1 MSCRVSLLAGILLTA
16 LCTVAIWSRSSGAP
30 VPQDEYDFVPI
41 AERTFR
47 FLRSGELLLVTVD
60 AQGDVA
66 RTETFPATSISLPR
80 HELIV
85 YLKPTR
91 AYEYR
96 SGRLILGTMMPDGRF
111 VPDVGAKIIHFNDYR
126 YAPSAIHI
134 WNLPGYFKKKEPA
147 GAAKD
152 QKK

>member
-1 MSCRVSLLAGILLTA
+1 
-16 LCTVAIWSRSSGAP
+16 
-30 VPQDEYDFVPI
+30 
-41 AERTFR
+41 
-47 FLRSGELLLVTVD
+47 
-60 AQGDVA
+60 
-66 RTETFPATSISLPR
+66 
-80 HELIV
+80 
-85 YLKPTR
+85 
-91 AYEYR
+91 
-96 SGRLILGTMMPDGRF
+96 MPDGRF